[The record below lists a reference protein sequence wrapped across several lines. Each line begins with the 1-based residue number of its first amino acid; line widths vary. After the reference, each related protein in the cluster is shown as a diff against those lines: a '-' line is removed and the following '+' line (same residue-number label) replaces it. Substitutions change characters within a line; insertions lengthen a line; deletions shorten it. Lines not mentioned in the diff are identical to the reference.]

1 MINTLET
8 IEQILQV
15 VTVICLIGIA
25 LSLILLLYQI
35 IKGPTNPD
43 RAVALDA
50 LGFNLMAITA
60 LTAIMLVTT
69 KLNDVILLIGILLF
83 IGTLAFAK
91 YIEKGV
97 IIDRAFDSYC
107 Y

>member
-1 MINTLET
+1 MSHSIEMM
-8 IEQILQV
+8 EQILQV
-15 VTVICLIGIA
+15 VTLLCLSAIGI
-25 LSLILLLYQI
+25 SLLLLLYQI

-60 LTAIMLVTT
+60 LSAIMLVTT

-83 IGTLAFAK
+83 VGTLAFAK

-97 IIDRAFDSYC
+97 IIDRDMD
-107 Y
+107 